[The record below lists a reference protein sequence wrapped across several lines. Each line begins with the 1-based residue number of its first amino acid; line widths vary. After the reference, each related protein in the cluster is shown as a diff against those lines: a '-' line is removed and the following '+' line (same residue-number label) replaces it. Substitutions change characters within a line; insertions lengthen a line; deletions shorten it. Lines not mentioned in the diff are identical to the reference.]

1 MDNLLLDML
10 LSLILG
16 ILIGLERGVRK
27 EGDDYE
33 IVGIRTFGLIGLF
46 GGISTYIGITYNIAF
61 FAVSF
66 FSLSLFLLTLYVME
80 LKIKRGVGATTV
92 MAAFITY
99 ILGSLVLL
107 GEKTIAASLAV
118 IVTLLLSLKPRL
130 HYFIKRIAQE
140 ELYAILKFL
149 LITVVILPFLPNKA
163 YGPGNFF
170 NPYQVWFFVVLVAGI
185 SFIGYVFVKLFGQE
199 RGLILTSIFGGIASS
214 TALTLSLARL
224 GKSEGYSNLLTVGI
238 LISWFIMFQRILA
251 ISLII
256 NIDLIKFLLFPFCIL
271 SAVIL
276 IFIAVYWFNAKENRL
291 LQTDLILFN
300 NPLQLKTALAFGL
313 ILLLI
318 MFLTYI
324 FRIYFG
330 SLGIYAISIIS
341 AITDVDAITLTV
353 SSLSK
358 EEISH
363 NVAANAIFL
372 AAIVNT
378 VVKGLFVILM
388 SNKKMKKNILLVLS
402 IFLLTGMFVIIFNEF
417 VNTI

>member
-1 MDNLLLDML
+1 MDNLFLDML
-10 LSLILG
+10 LSLVLG

-27 EGDDYE
+27 EWEDYE

-46 GGISTYIGITYNIAF
+46 GGISTYIGITNSIAF
-61 FAVSF
+61 FVITF
-66 FSLSLFLLTLYVME
+66 FSLSLFLITLYVME

-92 MAAFITY
+92 IAAFITY
-99 ILGSLVLL
+99 MLGALVIL

-118 IVTLLLSLKPRL
+118 IVTILLSLKPRL
-130 HYFIKRIAQE
+130 HYLIKRIDQE

-163 YGPGNFF
+163 YRPGNFF

-185 SFIGYVFVKLFGQE
+185 SFIGYVFVKMFGQE

-224 GKSEGYSNLLTVGI
+224 GKNDGCSNLLTVGI
-238 LISWFIMFQRILA
+238 LISWFVMFLRILT
-251 ISLII
+251 ISIII

-276 IFIAVYWFNAKENRL
+276 IFIAVYWFNVKENRL

-300 NPLQLKTALAFGL
+300 NPLQLKTALGFGL

-330 SLGIYAISIIS
+330 SLGIYAISVIS
-341 AITDVDAITLTV
+341 VITDVDAITLTV

-358 EEISH
+358 AEISH

-388 SNKKMKKNILLVLS
+388 SNKKMKKSILLVLS
-402 IFLLTGMFVIIFNEF
+402 IFLLTGIFEVFSMNL
-417 VNTI
+417 

>member
-1 MDNLLLDML
+1 MDNLFLDIL

-27 EGDDYE
+27 ESEDYE

-46 GGISTYIGITYNIAF
+46 GGISSYVGIIYNAAF
-61 FAVSF
+61 FVISF
-66 FSLSLFLLTLYVME
+66 FSFSLFLLTLYVME

-99 ILGSLVLL
+99 ILGALVIL
-107 GEKTIAASLAV
+107 GEKTIAVSLAV

-130 HYFIKRIAQE
+130 HYFIKKLDQE

-149 LITVVILPFLPNKA
+149 LITVVILPFLPNKG

-170 NPYQVWFFVVLVAGI
+170 NPYQIWFFVILVAGI
-185 SFIGYVFVKLFGQE
+185 SFIGYIFAKLFGQE
-199 RGLILTSIFGGIASS
+199 RGLILTSIFGGLASS

-224 GKSEGYSNLLTVGI
+224 GKNEGYSNLLTVGI
-238 LISWFIMFQRILA
+238 LISWFIMFQRILV

-256 NIDLIKFLLFPFCIL
+256 NIDLIRYLLFPFCIL
-271 SAVIL
+271 SAVIF
-276 IFIAVYWFNAKENRL
+276 IFTVLYWLNAKENRL
-291 LQTDLILFN
+291 LQTDFVLFN
-300 NPLQLKTALAFGL
+300 NPLQLKTALGFGL

-318 MFLTYI
+318 MFLTYL
-324 FRIYFG
+324 FELYFG

-341 AITDVDAITLTV
+341 AISDVDAITLTV

-363 NVAANAIFL
+363 KVASNAIFL

-378 VVKGLFVILM
+378 IVKGLFVIFM
-388 SNKKMKKNILLVLS
+388 SNKKMRKNILLVLS
-402 IFLLTGMFVIIFNEF
+402 IFLLTGIFVFFFNEF
-417 VNTI
+417 VKSI

>member
-1 MDNLLLDML
+1 MASLLLDIL

-27 EGDDYE
+27 EVEEYE

-46 GGISTYIGITYNIAF
+46 GGISAYIGITYNAAF
-61 FAVSF
+61 FVISF

-80 LKIKRGVGATTV
+80 FKIKRGVGATTV

-99 ILGSLVLL
+99 LLGALVML
-107 GEKTIAASLAV
+107 GEKSIAASLAV
-118 IVTLLLSLKPRL
+118 IVTLLLSLKPKL
-130 HYFIKRIAQE
+130 HYFIKKIDQE

-149 LITVVILPFLPNKA
+149 LITVVILPFLPNKG
-163 YGPGNFF
+163 YGPGNIF

-185 SFIGYVFVKLFGQE
+185 SFVGYIFAKLFGQE
-199 RGLILTSIFGGIASS
+199 RGLILTSIFGGLASS

-224 GKSEGYSNLLTVGI
+224 GKNEGYSNLLTVGI

-251 ISLII
+251 ISLIV
-256 NIDLIKFLLFPFCIL
+256 NVDLIKYLLLPFCIL
-271 SAVIL
+271 SAVIF
-276 IFIAVYWFNAKENRL
+276 IFIALFWFNAKENRL
-291 LQTDLILFN
+291 VQTDLVLFN
-300 NPLQLKTALAFGL
+300 NPLQLKTALSFGL

-318 MFLTYI
+318 MFLTYL
-324 FRIYFG
+324 FGLYFG

-341 AITDVDAITLTV
+341 AISDVDAITLTV

-363 NVAANAIFL
+363 KVASNAIFL

-378 VVKGLFVILM
+378 IVKGLFVIFM
-388 SNKKMKKNILLVLS
+388 SNKKMRKNILLVLS
-402 IFLLTGMFVIIFNEF
+402 IFLLTGIFVFFSMNL
-417 VNTI
+417 